1 MVGAGGQRG
10 RAVAICDK
18 GGSSMAREDL
28 RLSQPA
34 QEFVNV
40 MGCVYPNPK
49 RYVARGFSAETYMVE
64 AVPSCDQPALMA
76 YLVDVLDGVP
86 LDNEDLRGL
95 MDRVSPWWGFETKC
109 ARTFLEGLRGSLS
122 ERMKTHG

>member
-1 MVGAGGQRG
+1 LALEDGWIRVCRSIKGENMV
-10 RAVAICDK
+10 
-18 GGSSMAREDL
+18 REDS

-40 MGCVYPNPK
+40 MGCAYPMPE

-64 AVPSCDQPALMA
+64 AVPCCDQPALLA
-76 YLVDVLDGVP
+76 YLIDLLDGAP

-95 MDRVSPWWGFETKC
+95 MDKVSPWWGFETKC
-109 ARTFLEGLRGSLS
+109 ARTFLEGLRGSLND
-122 ERMKTHG
+122 RMKMNA

>member
-1 MVGAGGQRG
+1 MVGAGGRPD
-10 RAVAICDK
+10 RNVSVHHRWKI
-18 GGSSMAREDL
+18 MVREDI

-34 QEFVNV
+34 EEFVNV
-40 MGCVYPNPK
+40 MGCAYPMAE

-64 AVPSCDQPALMA
+64 AVPNSDQAALMA
-76 YLVDVLDGVP
+76 YLDDLLDGAP

-109 ARTFLEGLRGSLS
+109 ARTFLEGLRGSLNA
-122 ERMKTHG
+122 RMKSNA